1 MLNAYFV
8 FEDENEMD
16 EEDYFE
22 GEDFEGYAG
31 NMPCDTYGMCGGTSC
46 PISGNVTEIRSCGFG
61 FGKVFPKLLGDF
73 SYVFRTKKILN
84 FSKK

>member
-22 GEDFEGYAG
+22 GEDYEDGYAS

-46 PISGNVTEIRSCGFG
+46 PNFWKCH
-61 FGKVFPKLLGDF
+61 GK
-73 SYVFRTKKILN
+73 
-84 FSKK
+84 

>member
-1 MLNAYFV
+1 MSNDYFV

-31 NMPCDTYGMCGGTSC
+31 NMPCDTYGLCGDTSC
-46 PISGNVTEIRSCGFG
+46 PNFWKCH
-61 FGKVFPKLLGDF
+61 GKQKLRLRFWESF
-73 SYVFRTKKILN
+73 S
-84 FSKK
+84 

>member
-31 NMPCDTYGMCGGTSC
+31 NMPCDTYGLCGGTSC
-46 PISGNVTEIRSCGFG
+46 PNFWKCHGN
-61 FGKVFPKLLGDF
+61 
-73 SYVFRTKKILN
+73 
-84 FSKK
+84 